1 MIFGAHFRA
10 LDWELTS
17 GAKKI
22 VNRYDDKS
30 PKEALGMFRS
40 SGCLKI
46 KVGAAEEGGADIQAN
61 YNNGGYT
68 PPMLAAC

>member
-1 MIFGAHFRA
+1 
-10 LDWELTS
+10 
-17 GAKKI
+17 
-22 VNRYDDKS
+22 
-30 PKEALGMFRS
+30 MFRS

-46 KVGAAEEGGADIQAN
+46 KVGAAEEGRADIQAN